1 MKAETV
7 KISVNITTRQKEAI
21 AKLIEMG
28 VYADQSEAVRDAINL
43 LIEKH
48 RDKLEL

>member
-1 MKAETV
+1 MKAEV
-7 KISVNITTRQKEAI
+7 KKVSVNITVRQKEAI
-21 AKLIEMG
+21 DKLVEMG
-28 VYADQSEAVRDAINL
+28 VYADTSEAIRDAINL